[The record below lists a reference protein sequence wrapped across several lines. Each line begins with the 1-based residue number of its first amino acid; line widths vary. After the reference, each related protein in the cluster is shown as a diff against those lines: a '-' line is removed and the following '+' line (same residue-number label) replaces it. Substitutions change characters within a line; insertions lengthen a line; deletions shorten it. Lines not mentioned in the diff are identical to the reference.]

1 MASNDQTEL
10 NKAEK
15 SVIEQ
20 ESDSEFEEEN
30 EDWDDWG
37 EDDDN
42 DGGENDKPFMCL
54 FLDSQFSSCSELW
67 EHCRLAHKFDFDGI
81 RKELGLDFYGSFKLI
96 NYVRSQVAEN
106 RCWSCGLAC
115 QSHQDIQ
122 NHLHETV
129 NLKEIKPLWDDDKYL
144 KPFMQD
150 DPLLY
155 SFNEDEEG
163 EDNHMTLDD
172 QEELMRDLSNIDG
185 MCIEDTDMLE
195 KSAHGYGENGAKE
208 AASTSSSHENMGNSS
223 KMEMVNGDSEERVG
237 SSDGKP
243 SDKHSKASIMNLVD
257 KDIKKANANYFG
269 AYSSFGIHREMIS
282 DKVRMDAYSQA
293 ILKNPSLMTGA
304 VVMDVGCG
312 TGILSFSSEVALAFE
327 MLVNLASGTRIVG
340 LNPVSRA
347 SRVIAV
353 EASEKMASVATQIA
367 KENGLWRC
375 TEGNNQY
382 TGVMEVVQGMV
393 EEIDKSIQIK
403 PHSVDVLLSEWMGYC
418 LLYETMLSSV
428 LFARDKWLKPGGA
441 ILPDT
446 ASIYAAGFGS
456 GGTSLPFWE
465 EVYGFN
471 MSCVGKELVQDAAK
485 FPIVDVVDEKDLV
498 TDAVL
503 LQAFDLATM
512 KPDEVDFTAS
522 IELEPKSI
530 CLANNSTELTSK
542 TTWCYGVVLW
552 FDTGFTPRFC
562 KETPSVLST
571 SPYTPKTHWSQ
582 TIFTFLEPIAMAPGK
597 PYVDKS
603 AAVGTDA
610 CPASRIHLRISIARA
625 VEHHRSIDISIET
638 SGVDLDGRKRCWPVQ
653 IFNLS

>member
-1 MASNDQTEL
+1 MASNGQTEL

-20 ESDSEFEEEN
+20 ESDSEFDEEN

-54 FLDSQFSSCSELW
+54 FLDSQFSSCSELF

-115 QSHQDIQ
+115 QSQQDIQ

-129 NLKEIKPLWDDDKYL
+129 KLKDIKPLWDDDKYL

-172 QEELMRDLSNIDG
+172 QEELMRDLRNIDE
-185 MCIEDTDMLE
+185 MCIEDTDTLE

-208 AASTSSSHENMGNSS
+208 VASTSSSHENMGNSS

-282 DKVRMDAYSQA
+282 DKVRMDAYGQA

-312 TGILSFSSEVALAFE
+312 TGILSLFAAKT
-327 MLVNLASGTRIVG
+327 G
-340 LNPVSRA
+340 A

-446 ASIYAAGFGS
+446 ASIYAAGFGR

-503 LQAFDLATM
+503 LQTFDLATM

-638 SGVDLDGRKRCWPVQ
+638 SGVDLDGRKRRWPVQ

>member
-293 ILKNPSLMTGA
+293 ILKNPSLITGA

-312 TGILSFSSEVALAFE
+312 TGILSLFAAKT
-327 MLVNLASGTRIVG
+327 G
-340 LNPVSRA
+340 A

-446 ASIYAAGFGS
+446 ASIYAAGFGR

-503 LQAFDLATM
+503 LQTFDLATM